1 MLNRTLRAAAVALAV
16 AALPASLAAQQRPPS
31 AQRAA
36 APRAAAPTLTAAQRE
51 AQGWYR
57 ELMQI
62 GQRLQAAQLRAMQ
75 DPQLKTAQEQLG
87 RDLKAAIVRA
97 DPTLANVDA
106 RARAMEAEARQAQQ
120 AGDQAR
126 MARLAQEAQQ
136 IQVKVMNA
144 QQKALRDNP
153 ALATRARGFEE
164 QLRRKMV
171 QVEPQTMALVARGQ
185 ELQGKLSQV
194 ARAQQGAAR
203 PRQ

>member
-1 MLNRTLRAAAVALAV
+1 LLNRTIRAAAVALAI
-16 AALPASLAAQQRPPS
+16 AALPAALAAQQRAPS

-36 APRAAAPTLTAAQRE
+36 APGTAALTPAQRE

-87 RDLKAAIVRA
+87 RDFKAAMIKV

-106 RARAMEAEARQAQQ
+106 RARAMEAEAKQAQQ
-120 AGDQAR
+120 AGDRAR
-126 MARLAQEAQQ
+126 MARLTQEAQQ

-144 QQKALRDNP
+144 QQRALRDNP
-153 ALATRARGFEE
+153 ALATRARSFEE

-171 QVEPQTMALVARGQ
+171 QVEPQTMTLVSRGQ
-185 ELQGKLSQV
+185 ELQGKLAQ
-194 ARAQQGAAR
+194 AGRAQQGAQ
-203 PRQ
+203 PKQ

>member
-1 MLNRTLRAAAVALAV
+1 MLNRTLRAAAVALAI

-36 APRAAAPTLTAAQRE
+36 APRAGAAALTPAQRE

-62 GQRLQAAQLRAMQ
+62 GQRLQAAQVRAMA

-87 RDLKAAIVRA
+87 RDFKAAMLKV

-106 RARAMEAEARQAQQ
+106 RARAMEAEAKQAQQ
-120 AGDQAR
+120 AGDRAR
-126 MARLAQEAQQ
+126 MARLTQEAQQ

-144 QQKALRDNP
+144 QQRALRDNP
-153 ALATRARGFEE
+153 ALATRARSFEE

-171 QVEPQTMALVARGQ
+171 QVEPQTMALVSRGQ
-185 ELQGKLSQV
+185 ELQGKLAQ
-194 ARAQQGAAR
+194 AGRAQGGAQ
-203 PRQ
+203 PKQ

>member
-1 MLNRTLRAAAVALAV
+1 LLNRTLRAAAVALSI
-16 AALPASLAAQQRPPS
+16 AALPAALAAQQRAPS

-36 APRAAAPTLTAAQRE
+36 APGTAALTPAQRE

-62 GQRLQAAQLRAMQ
+62 GQRLQAAQVRAMQ

-87 RDLKAAIVRA
+87 RDFKAAMIKV

-106 RARAMEAEARQAQQ
+106 RARAMEAEAKQAQQ
-120 AGDQAR
+120 AGDRAK
-126 MARLAQEAQQ
+126 MARLTQEAQQ

-144 QQKALRDNP
+144 QQRALRDNP
-153 ALATRARGFEE
+153 ALATRARSFED

-171 QVEPQTMALVARGQ
+171 QVEPQTMALVSRGQ
-185 ELQGKLSQV
+185 ELQGKLAQ
-194 ARAQQGAAR
+194 AGRAQQGAQ
-203 PRQ
+203 PKQ

>member
-1 MLNRTLRAAAVALAV
+1 MLNRTIRAAVVALAV
-16 AALPASLAAQQRPPS
+16 IALPAALAAQQRAPS

-36 APRAAAPTLTAAQRE
+36 APRAGAPALTAAQRE

-75 DPQLKTAQEQLG
+75 DPQLKAAQEQLG
-87 RDLKAAIVRA
+87 RDFKAAMVRA

-120 AGDQAR
+120 AGDRAR
-126 MARLAQEAQQ
+126 MERLTREAQQ

-144 QQKALRDNP
+144 QQRVLRDNP

-171 QVEPQTMALVARGQ
+171 QVEPQTMALVSRGQ
-185 ELQGKLSQV
+185 ELQGKLAQ
-194 ARAQQGAAR
+194 AGRAQQGAQAR
-203 PRQ
+203 P

>member
-1 MLNRTLRAAAVALAV
+1 MLNRTLRAAAVALSI
-16 AALPASLAAQQRPPS
+16 AALPAALAAQQRAPS

-36 APRAAAPTLTAAQRE
+36 APGTAALTPAQRE

-62 GQRLQAAQLRAMQ
+62 GQRLQAAQVRAMQ

-87 RDLKAAIVRA
+87 RDFKAAMIKV

-106 RARAMEAEARQAQQ
+106 RARAMEAEAKQAQQ
-120 AGDQAR
+120 AGDRAK
-126 MARLAQEAQQ
+126 MARLTQEAQQ

-144 QQKALRDNP
+144 QQRALRDNP
-153 ALATRARGFEE
+153 ALATRARSFED

-171 QVEPQTMALVARGQ
+171 QVEPQTMALVSRGQ
-185 ELQGKLSQV
+185 ELQGKLAQ
-194 ARAQQGAAR
+194 AGRAQQGAQ
-203 PRQ
+203 PKQ